1 MPHNL
6 KSAQTLAQ
14 GWKSSIFA
22 ATSSILTAALVLLSA
37 SSSSA
42 GEDKQ
47 NYIAPSVGFVD
58 GGNLYGITAKLGVA
72 ENISVRPFIQF
83 NSSSTSSL
91 TAYGASITQS
101 FTIPRSGLIPYAGG
115 GIMGSSSTGNSS
127 GTALGIYGEFG
138 VDYNA
143 SESLS
148 LNVNYKTPYYG
159 GFNIG
164 VGYRF

>member
-1 MPHNL
+1 MLYNL

-14 GWKSSIFA
+14 GWKSSICA
-22 ATSSILTAALVLLSA
+22 ATSSILTAALILLSVSNA
-37 SSSSA
+37 SAS
-42 GEDKQ
+42 EDKQ
-47 NYIAPSVGFVD
+47 NYLAPSVGFVS
-58 GGNLYGITAKLGVA
+58 GGSLYGITAKLGVA
-72 ENISVRPFIQF
+72 ENVSIRPFIQF

-91 TAYGASITQS
+91 TAYGASITQG
-101 FTIPRSGLIPYAGG
+101 FNIPRSGLIPYAGI
-115 GIMGSSSTGNSS
+115 GILGSSSTGNSS
-127 GTALGIYGEFG
+127 ATSGIYGEFG
-138 VDYNA
+138 ADYNA